1 MTPTVQLCFIV
12 GLTLHVLLFILNVY
26 FEPQIRFF
34 KVEIK
39 TGGVGDWLNSDVDPK
54 REQARI
60 ERLV

>member
-54 REQARI
+54 RE
-60 ERLV
+60 